1 MKGTLLYR
9 VADHNGGLVFATRD
23 RARRVARMHEA
34 IRNSETWADFRRA
47 MPRREYSQ
55 VVRSFDDQGEPRPKG
70 ADAFSGAMIPGWT
83 DGDFPP
89 WLQLEMPGLIPT
101 SLLERFGKQQATW
114 LNGSFWWLP
123 PESADSLCAELSALG
138 WKTEHAP
145 SLRFW

>member
-1 MKGTLLYR
+1 MQFPRELR
-9 VADHNGGLVFATRD
+9 RIAMRNPPDGLSLVLT
-23 RARRVARMHEA
+23 
-34 IRNSETWADFRRA
+34 DFICLNQ
-47 MPRREYSQ
+47 RREYSQ

-70 ADAFSGAMIPGWT
+70 ADAFSGEMIPGWT

-89 WLQLEMPGLIPT
+89 WLQPEMPGLIPT